1 MESNASLPSNSS
13 VFPPQGGNNTT
24 EVSDGESP
32 VFKAIKLTLY
42 AVIFLIS
49 VIGNSLVCVVITR
62 RRRMRTVTNLFVLN
76 LAISDLAITCIC
88 IPFDIPVQENNYK
101 WPYGWFACK
110 LIYPLQTVAMFASI
124 FTLTAVS
131 LNRFWAIVHPLSKQM
146 RKKHAAAVIAFIWVI
161 CVILSV
167 PYVLVL
173 RLDEESMECV
183 ESWPGKSYR
192 KAYTASLFALQYV
205 LPLIVI
211 TIAYL
216 TIGLELRHCAN
227 VKNALAVN
235 AALYQA
241 HRNEARK
248 VVRML
253 IVVTL
258 LFAICVLPNNVMWL
272 WLDFGDGEA
281 YPHFWDV
288 VAFTNIVLFANSAA
302 NPIAYT
308 ICHENFREEFKLYV
322 TCDPKIFQ
330 SMAESTIY
338 YTRTRLKSLTSSER
352 LGAKIQ
358 TVDYAEIF
366 IIDSKETVI

>member
-24 EVSDGESP
+24 EVSNGESAA
-32 VFKAIKLTLY
+32 FKAIKLTLY

-146 RKKHAAAVIAFIWVI
+146 RKKNAAAVIAFIWVI
-161 CVILSV
+161 CVILTV

-241 HRNEARK
+241 HQNEARK

-352 LGAKIQ
+352 LGAKSQ

-366 IIDSKETVI
+366 VIDAKETVI

>member
-32 VFKAIKLTLY
+32 AFKAIKLTLY

-146 RKKHAAAVIAFIWVI
+146 RKKDAAAVIAFIWVI

-183 ESWPGKSYR
+183 ESWPGQSYR

-216 TIGLELRHCAN
+216 TIGLELRRCAN

-352 LGAKIQ
+352 LGAKTQ

-366 IIDSKETVI
+366 VIDAKETVI